1 MNHSIGSTFNSL
13 PPEHTGVKE
22 SPVKPGVRIFGKPT
36 TRRTGM
42 NVIIITGASEGIGAE
57 MAAQLARTKG
67 ASVALVLAARQ
78 AAKLDAVAAACRQHG
93 AQVLCLPTDVSV
105 RADCEALIAQTVHQ
119 FGRIDTLINNAG
131 ISAHA
136 LLQEVDAAHLGW
148 YEELMRVNLW
158 GTIWCTHA
166 ALPHLKA
173 SRGRIVA
180 VSSLAGLVG
189 VPGRTAYCT
198 SKFAMN
204 GFMEALRT
212 ELLGDGVSVTI
223 AYPGVV
229 DTDIRRRGFNAL
241 GQPAGSSGLS
251 EDKAMP
257 VELCVQK
264 ILQGT
269 ERRQRDVLMSPIGH
283 VGRWLKLIAPS
294 WVDRMAWAALKKSDK
309 SR

>member
-1 MNHSIGSTFNSL
+1 
-13 PPEHTGVKE
+13 
-22 SPVKPGVRIFGKPT
+22 
-36 TRRTGM
+36 M

-57 MAAQLARTKG
+57 MATQLAQSKG
-67 ASVALVLAARQ
+67 AAVALVLAARQ
-78 AAKLDAVAAACRQHG
+78 AAKLEAVAAACRPHG
-93 AQVLCLPTDVSV
+93 AQVLCVPTDVSV
-105 RADCEALIAQTVHQ
+105 RADCEALIARTLQQ

-131 ISAHA
+131 VSAHA
-136 LLQEVDAAHLGW
+136 LLQEVQAEHLDW
-148 YEELMRVNLW
+148 YEDLMRVNLW

-173 SRGRIVA
+173 SRGRIVS

-212 ELLGDGVSVTI
+212 ELLSDGVSVTV

-257 VELCVQK
+257 VDVCVRK

-269 ERRQRDVLMSPIGH
+269 ERRQRDVLMSPIAH
-283 VGRWLKLIAPS
+283 LGRWLKLLAPS
-294 WVDRMAWAALKKSDK
+294 RVDRMAWAALKKSDTP
-309 SR
+309 R

>member
-1 MNHSIGSTFNSL
+1 
-13 PPEHTGVKE
+13 
-22 SPVKPGVRIFGKPT
+22 
-36 TRRTGM
+36 M

-57 MAAQLARTKG
+57 MANQLARTKG
-67 ASVALVLAARQ
+67 ASVVLVLAARQ
-78 AAKLDAVAAACRQHG
+78 AAKLEAVAAACRQHG
-93 AQVLCLPTDVSV
+93 AQVLCVPTDVSV
-105 RADCEALIAQTVHQ
+105 RTDCEALIAQAVQQ

-136 LLQEVDAAHLGW
+136 LLQDVDAAHLDW

-173 SRGRIVA
+173 SRGRLVA

-212 ELLGDGVSVTI
+212 ELLSDGVSVTI

-229 DTDIRRRGFNAL
+229 ATDIRRHGFNAL
-241 GQPAGSSGLS
+241 GKPAGSSGLS

-257 VELCVQK
+257 VDVCAQK

-269 ERRQRDVLMSPIGH
+269 ERRQRDVLMSPIAH
-283 VGRWLKLIAPS
+283 LGRWLKLLAPS
-294 WVDRMAWAALKKSDK
+294 RVDRMAWAALKKSDTP
-309 SR
+309 R

>member
-1 MNHSIGSTFNSL
+1 M
-13 PPEHTGVKE
+13 E
-22 SPVKPGVRIFGKPT
+22 
-36 TRRTGM
+36 
-42 NVIIITGASEGIGAE
+42 VIVITGASEGIGAE

-67 ASVALVLAARQ
+67 SAVTLVLAARQ
-78 AAKLDAVAAACRQHG
+78 AARLDAVATACRPHG
-93 AQVLCLPTDVSV
+93 AQVLCVPTDVSV
-105 RADCEALIAQTVHQ
+105 RADCEALIAQTLQH

-131 ISAHA
+131 VSAHA
-136 LLQEVDAAHLGW
+136 LLQEVQAKHLDW
-148 YEELMRVNLW
+148 YEDLMRVNLW
-158 GTIWCTHA
+158 GAVWCTHA

-173 SRGRIVA
+173 SRGKLVA

-212 ELLGDGVSVTI
+212 ELQADGVSVTI

-241 GQPAGSSGLS
+241 GQPAGASGLS

-257 VELCVQK
+257 VDVCVRK
-264 ILQGT
+264 ILQGA
-269 ERRQRDVLMSPIGH
+269 ERRQRDVLMSPTGH
-283 VGRWLKLIAPS
+283 LGRWLRLIAPS
-294 WVDRMAWAALKKSDK
+294 WVDRMAWAALKKSGTG
-309 SR
+309 R

>member
-1 MNHSIGSTFNSL
+1 M
-13 PPEHTGVKE
+13 K
-22 SPVKPGVRIFGKPT
+22 
-36 TRRTGM
+36 
-42 NVIIITGASEGIGAE
+42 VIVITGASEGIGAE
-57 MAAQLARTKG
+57 MATQLARTKG

-78 AAKLDAVAAACRQHG
+78 LAKLEAVAEACRQLG
-93 AQVLCLPTDVSV
+93 AQVLCVRTDVSV
-105 RADCEALIAQTVHQ
+105 RADCEALIAQTVQQ

-136 LLQEVDAAHLGW
+136 MLQDVAAADLGW

-173 SRGRIVA
+173 SRGRLVA

-212 ELLGDGVSVTI
+212 ELLSVGVSVTM

-229 DTDIRRRGFNAL
+229 DTDIRRRGLNAL

-257 VELCVQK
+257 VEVCVQK

-269 ERRQRDVLMSPIGH
+269 ERRQRDVLMSPTGYL
-283 VGRWLKLIAPS
+283 GRWLKLIAPS
-294 WVDRMAWAALKKSDK
+294 WVDRMAWAALKKSDTK
-309 SR
+309 R

>member
-1 MNHSIGSTFNSL
+1 
-13 PPEHTGVKE
+13 
-22 SPVKPGVRIFGKPT
+22 
-36 TRRTGM
+36 M

-57 MAAQLARTKG
+57 MATQLARTKG
-67 ASVALVLAARQ
+67 AAVALVLAARQ
-78 AAKLDAVAAACRQHG
+78 LVKLEAVAEACRQLG
-93 AQVLCLPTDVSV
+93 AQVLCVRTDVSV
-105 RADCEALIAQTVHQ
+105 RADCEALIAQTVQQ

-136 LLQEVDAAHLGW
+136 MLQDVDAADLGW

-173 SRGRIVA
+173 SRGRLVA

-198 SKFAMN
+198 SKFAMT

-212 ELLGDGVSVTI
+212 ELLSDGVSVTI

-229 DTDIRRRGFNAL
+229 DTDIRRRGLNAM

-269 ERRQRDVLMSPIGH
+269 ERRQRDVLMSPTGH

-294 WVDRMAWAALKKSDK
+294 WVDRMAWAALKKSDTQ
-309 SR
+309 R

>member
-1 MNHSIGSTFNSL
+1 MD
-13 PPEHTGVKE
+13 
-22 SPVKPGVRIFGKPT
+22 
-36 TRRTGM
+36 
-42 NVIIITGASEGIGAE
+42 VIVITGASEGIGAE
-57 MAAQLARTKG
+57 MATQLARTKG
-67 ASVALVLAARQ
+67 AAVALVLAARQ
-78 AAKLDAVAAACRQHG
+78 AAKLEAVAHVCRQHG
-93 AQVLCLPTDVSV
+93 AQVLCVPTDVSV
-105 RADCEALIAQTVHQ
+105 RTDCEALVVQAVQQ

-131 ISAHA
+131 VSAHA
-136 LLQEVDAAHLGW
+136 LLQDVDAAHLGW

-173 SRGRIVA
+173 SRGRLVA

-212 ELLGDGVSVTI
+212 ELLADKVSVTI
-223 AYPGVV
+223 AYPAVV

-241 GQPAGSSGLS
+241 GQAAGSSGLS

-257 VELCVQK
+257 VDVCARK

-283 VGRWLKLIAPS
+283 LGRWLKLIAPS
-294 WVDRMAWAALKKSDK
+294 WVDRMAWAALKKSDTGH
-309 SR
+309 STQR

>member
-1 MNHSIGSTFNSL
+1 
-13 PPEHTGVKE
+13 
-22 SPVKPGVRIFGKPT
+22 
-36 TRRTGM
+36 M
-42 NVIIITGASEGIGAE
+42 NVIVITGASEGIGAE
-57 MAAQLARTKG
+57 MANQLARTKG

-78 AAKLDAVAAACRQHG
+78 VAKLESVAAACHQHG
-93 AQVLCLPTDVSV
+93 SQVLCVPTDVSV
-105 RADCEALIAQTVHQ
+105 RADCEDLIAQTVQQ
-119 FGRIDTLINNAG
+119 FGQIDMLINNAG

-136 LLQEVDAAHLGW
+136 LLHEVDAAHLDW
-148 YEELMRVNLW
+148 YEALMRVNLW

-166 ALPHLKA
+166 ALPHLKV

-241 GQPAGSSGLS
+241 GQRAGSSGLS
-251 EDKAMP
+251 EDKAMS
-257 VELCVQK
+257 VNVCAQK

-269 ERRQRDVLMSPIGH
+269 ERRQRNVLMSPTGH
-283 VGRWLKLIAPS
+283 VGRWLKLIAPT
-294 WVDRMAWAALKKSDK
+294 WVDRMAWAALKKSDTQ
-309 SR
+309 R

>member
-1 MNHSIGSTFNSL
+1 MD
-13 PPEHTGVKE
+13 
-22 SPVKPGVRIFGKPT
+22 
-36 TRRTGM
+36 
-42 NVIIITGASEGIGAE
+42 VIVITGASEGIGAE
-57 MAAQLARTKG
+57 MATQLACTKG
-67 ASVALVLAARQ
+67 AAVALVLAARQ
-78 AAKLDAVAAACRQHG
+78 ATKLEAVAHVCRQQG
-93 AQVLCLPTDVSV
+93 AQVLCVPTDVSV
-105 RADCEALIAQTVHQ
+105 RTDCEALVAQAVQQ

-131 ISAHA
+131 VSAHA
-136 LLQEVDAAHLGW
+136 LLQDVDAAHLGW
-148 YEELMRVNLW
+148 YEDLMRVNLW

-173 SRGRIVA
+173 SRGRLVA

-212 ELLGDGVSVTI
+212 ELLADKVSVTI

-241 GQPAGSSGLS
+241 GQAASSSGLS

-257 VELCVQK
+257 VDVCVRK

-294 WVDRMAWAALKKSDK
+294 WVDRMAWAALKKSDTQ
-309 SR
+309 R

>member
-1 MNHSIGSTFNSL
+1 
-13 PPEHTGVKE
+13 
-22 SPVKPGVRIFGKPT
+22 
-36 TRRTGM
+36 M

-78 AAKLDAVAAACRQHG
+78 AAKLETVAAACQQHG
-93 AQVLCLPTDVSV
+93 AQVSCVPTDVSV
-105 RADCEALIAQTVHQ
+105 RTDCEALIAQTVQQ

-136 LLQEVDAAHLGW
+136 LLQDVDAAHLGW

-212 ELLGDGVSVTI
+212 ELQADGVSVTI

-251 EDKAMP
+251 EDKAMT
-257 VELCVQK
+257 VEVCVQK

-269 ERRQRDVLMSPIGH
+269 ERRLRDVLMSPTGYL
-283 VGRWLKLIAPS
+283 GRWLKLIAPS
-294 WVDRMAWAALKKSDK
+294 WVDRMAWAALKKSDTP
-309 SR
+309 R

>member
-1 MNHSIGSTFNSL
+1 VNS
-13 PPEHTGVKE
+13 TGVEE
-22 SPVKPGVRIFGKPT
+22 SVNKPSECIFGQAN
-36 TRRTGM
+36 TRRTDM
-42 NVIIITGASEGIGAE
+42 DVIVITGASEGIGAE
-57 MAAQLARTKG
+57 MATQLARTKG
-67 ASVALVLAARQ
+67 AAVALVLAARQ
-78 AAKLDAVAAACRQHG
+78 AAKLDAVAHVCRQQG
-93 AQVLCLPTDVSV
+93 AQVLCVPTDVGV
-105 RADCEALIAQTVHQ
+105 RTDCEALIAQAVQQ

-136 LLQEVDAAHLGW
+136 LLQDVDAAHLGW

-158 GTIWCTHA
+158 GTVWCTHA

-173 SRGRIVA
+173 LRGRIVA

-212 ELLGDGVSVTI
+212 ELLSDGVSVTI

-229 DTDIRRRGFNAL
+229 ATNIRRRGFNAV
-241 GQPAGSSGLS
+241 GQPAGTSGLS

-257 VELCVQK
+257 VDVCVRK
-264 ILQGT
+264 ILQGI
-269 ERRQRDVLMSPIGH
+269 EARKRDVLMSPLGH
-283 VGRWLKLIAPS
+283 VGRWLKLIAPN
-294 WVDRMAWAALKKSDK
+294 WIDRMAWAALKKSDTG
-309 SR
+309 R

>member
-1 MNHSIGSTFNSL
+1 MSVF
-13 PPEHTGVKE
+13 V
-22 SPVKPGVRIFGKPT
+22 
-36 TRRTGM
+36 
-42 NVIIITGASEGIGAE
+42 ITGASDGIGAE
-57 MAAQLARTKG
+57 MAKQLAQTHG
-67 ASVALVLAARQ
+67 QGVALVLAARQ
-78 AAKLDAVAAACRQHG
+78 WDKLEAVAEACRQDG
-93 AQVLCLPTDVSV
+93 AATLCVRADVSV
-105 RADCEALIAQTVHQ
+105 RADCEALIAQTMKQ

-136 LLQEVDAAHLGW
+136 LLQDVDAAHLDW

-212 ELLGDGVSVTI
+212 ELLSDGVSVTI

-229 DTDIRRRGFNAL
+229 ATDIRRRGLNAL

-251 EDKAMP
+251 EDKAMS
-257 VELCVQK
+257 VEVCVQK
-264 ILQGT
+264 ILRGA
-269 ERRQRDVLMSPIGH
+269 ERRQRDVLMSPIAH
-283 VGRWLKLIAPS
+283 LGRWLKLIAPS
-294 WVDRMAWAALKKSDK
+294 RVDRMAWAALKKSDTQ
-309 SR
+309 R

>member
-1 MNHSIGSTFNSL
+1 
-13 PPEHTGVKE
+13 
-22 SPVKPGVRIFGKPT
+22 
-36 TRRTGM
+36 M

-57 MAAQLARTKG
+57 MAKQLARTKG
-67 ASVALVLAARQ
+67 AAVALVLAARQ
-78 AAKLDAVAAACRQHG
+78 AAKLDAVAAACHQHG
-93 AQVLCLPTDVSV
+93 AQVLCVPTDVSV
-105 RADCEALIAQTVHQ
+105 RADCEALIAQTVQQ
-119 FGRIDTLINNAG
+119 FGRVDTLINNAG

-136 LLQEVDAAHLGW
+136 LLHDVEASHLGW
-148 YEELMRVNLW
+148 YEALMQVNLW

-173 SRGRIVA
+173 SRGRLVA

-212 ELLGDGVSVTI
+212 ELLSDGVSVTI

-257 VELCVQK
+257 VGVCAQK

-269 ERRQRDVLMSPIGH
+269 ERRQRDVLMSPTGH

-294 WVDRMAWAALKKSDK
+294 WVDRMAWAALKKSDTQ
-309 SR
+309 R